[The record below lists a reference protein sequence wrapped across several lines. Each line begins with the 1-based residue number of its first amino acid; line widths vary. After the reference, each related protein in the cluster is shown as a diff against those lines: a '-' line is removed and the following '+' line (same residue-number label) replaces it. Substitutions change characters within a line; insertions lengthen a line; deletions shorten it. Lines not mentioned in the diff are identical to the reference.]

1 MIICIIVLY
10 VAMLL
15 EMQKS
20 ILLIK
25 FKEGGVCGQ
34 NVLWCSAYGGQICIT
49 LQWWI
54 TTWGDTKEREYM
66 IRKKRIDEYIFKIKP
81 NLLKKSI

>member
-1 MIICIIVLY
+1 MPY
-10 VAMLL
+10 EAAMLFKIK
-15 EMQKS
+15 KS

-54 TTWGDTKEREYM
+54 TTGGDTKEGKIYDKKKEN
-66 IRKKRIDEYIFKIKP
+66 IRIYF
-81 NLLKKSI
+81 

>member
-1 MIICIIVLY
+1 MIFCIIVLY

-34 NVLWCSAYGGQICIT
+34 NVLWCSAYGGQICTT
-49 LQWWI
+49 LQRWI
-54 TTWGDTKEREYM
+54 TAGGRYKREGIYDKKKENM
-66 IRKKRIDEYIFKIKP
+66 GIHF
-81 NLLKKSI
+81 

>member
-1 MIICIIVLY
+1 
-10 VAMLL
+10 MLFKIK
-15 EMQKS
+15 KS

-54 TTWGDTKEREYM
+54 TTGGDTKE
-66 IRKKRIDEYIFKIKP
+66 
-81 NLLKKSI
+81 LLKKYLARILALNLIFDRLAV